1 MAAAIWLEWRESNR
15 LYAKAINE
23 RSRVTIGGKPG
34 SDIVLADTLIPRDQA
49 FIYFEDGNFLVRN
62 LSKQNPILFNQ
73 RWTIAHDQIVA
84 IQPGD
89 SLTFGNIIISIT
101 ASQSPSSH
109 RRSQVIFKV
118 RCPAC
123 DRILDHEL
131 SDCPW
136 CEASLAGAEAL
147 IYHAEEKQKAEREQG
162 EIVDDSASN

>member
-15 LYAKAINE
+15 LHAKAINE
-23 RSRVTIGGKPG
+23 RSRVTIGRKPG
-34 SDIVLADTLIPRDQA
+34 SDIVLADPLIPRDQA

-62 LSKQNPILFNQ
+62 LSKHNPILFNN
-73 RWTIAHDQIVA
+73 RWTIAYDQIVA

-89 SLTFGNIIISIT
+89 SLTFGYIEINIT
-101 ASQSPSSH
+101 ASQSPSSQ

-147 IYHAEEKQKAEREQG
+147 IYHAEEKQKAKSDQEEM
-162 EIVDDSASN
+162 VDDSASN